1 MTLYAYIKKDF
12 ISFKLWHIFFL
23 LILFFCQVHV
33 NYRVEMRKNT
43 LIISTLKTSTD
54 YKYHSDIVIEAKCQ
68 LETLNVWYFL
78 TDEFTIEVQQVRK

>member
-1 MTLYAYIKKDF
+1 
-12 ISFKLWHIFFL
+12 
-23 LILFFCQVHV
+23 
-33 NYRVEMRKNT
+33 MRKNT

-78 TDEFTIEVQQVRK
+78 TISYQLGSYEHNGNDYPLLIGEARRT